1 MKTIVIGLGN
11 PILGDDGV
19 GWVVAQAVEEQYRQ
33 FENSTSSIGINPSAV
48 DFLCLSLGGLSLME
62 YLSNYQHAIL
72 IDAIQ
77 SPQHPPGVCLQF
89 PITALPDPSAGHL
102 SSAHDTSLVNALQLG
117 RQIGAELPE
126 TIEIVAIVAENVSD
140 FTEQISPAVAA
151 AVPGAVQTV
160 LEMLQSLSTQEA

>member
-19 GWVVAQAVEEQYRQ
+19 GWVVAQAVEERYHLLER
-33 FENSTSSIGINPSAV
+33 SAASSWTIPGAV

-62 YLSNYQHAIL
+62 HLSDYQSAIL

-77 SPQHPPGVCLQF
+77 SPQHPPGACLHF

-117 RQIGAELPE
+117 RKLGAELPV
-126 TIEIVAIVAENVSD
+126 TIDIVAIVAENISD
-140 FTEQISPAVAA
+140 FSEQLSPAVAA

-160 LEMLQSLSTQEA
+160 LEMLQSQSTQEA